1 MLYFYILN
9 ILTKKLLIFDKLLPS
24 SVSPGNTDIRS
35 IDTVQHT
42 LLNHISWEAVM
53 ALLRFSSA
61 LKIPLRFNQMAEREC
76 TVSQVKLRFQIN
88 TVVLSLRMIILLI
101 DLVYRTCLLSAQVL
115 EKEKVFNN
123 NNNNNNKKI
132 DKDIKELLSK
142 NSKKS
147 TLYHINI
154 FCMTESTCNL

>member
-24 SVSPGNTDIRS
+24 SVSPGNTDIGS

-76 TVSQVKLRFQIN
+76 TVSQVKLRFQLN

-101 DLVYRTCLLSAQVL
+101 DLVYRTCLLLSTQVL
-115 EKEKVFNN
+115 EKEKVSN
-123 NNNNNNKKI
+123 NNNNNNKKL

-154 FCMTESTCNL
+154 FYMTESTCNL